1 MGIEMSMM
9 KAIKNEAALV
19 NFKGW
24 FQVGGAL
31 LALTILEQIIGRE
44 FSIWL
49 THGGFFSVLFIFYFV
64 IAICGII
71 WFVLCALYGHK
82 DWEAQVDAQRELHRL
97 ELQSRNGEEG
107 FGYLNSTTGR
117 RIKAGSASVWDGI
130 A

>member
-1 MGIEMSMM
+1 MSMM

-31 LALTILEQIIGRE
+31 LALTILEQIIGRA
-44 FSIWL
+44 SGIWL
-49 THGGFFSVLFIFYFV
+49 DHMGVFFGLLGIYFV
-64 IAICGII
+64 IAICGIF
-71 WFVLCALYGHK
+71 WFVLCALFGHK
-82 DWEAQVDAQRELHRL
+82 DWEAQVAAQRELHRL

-107 FGYLNSTTGR
+107 FGDLNSTTGR